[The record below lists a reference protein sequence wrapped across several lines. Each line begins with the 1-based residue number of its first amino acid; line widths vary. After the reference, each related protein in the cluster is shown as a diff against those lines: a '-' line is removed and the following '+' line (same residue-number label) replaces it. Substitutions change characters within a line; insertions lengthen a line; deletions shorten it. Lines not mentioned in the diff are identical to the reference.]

1 MFICMSSNDER
12 EPKDEPT
19 TNADEESETSKD
31 DNHENMVAY
40 VEALHAFSHLVAT
53 MEWPEQMD
61 LAMDT
66 ELCVRMFRDYW
77 RQERRHAHGSDRKHL
92 GEAGAFGA
100 MSEEAVREFFK
111 RRFRG
116 RWSFSEDDEPLSI
129 DPEEHQPDE
138 EHVDDAAKKRQQRF
152 QDEWE

>member
-1 MFICMSSNDER
+1 MAPNDER
-12 EPKDEPT
+12 EHKDEPT
-19 TNADEESETSKD
+19 SNAAEDSKTTKG
-31 DNHENMVAY
+31 DNNEDMVAY
-40 VEALHAFSHLVAT
+40 VEALHAFSHVVAT

-77 RQERRHAHGSDRKHL
+77 RQQRRNAHESARQHR
-92 GEAGAFGA
+92 GEPGAFGT

-116 RWSFSEDDEPLSI
+116 RWSFSEDDEHVRI

-138 EHVDDAAKKRQQRF
+138 EHVDEEAKKRQQRF
-152 QDEWE
+152 RDEWE

>member
-1 MFICMSSNDER
+1 MAPNDER
-12 EPKDEPT
+12 EQKDEPT
-19 TNADEESETSKD
+19 SNAADESETTKGD
-31 DNHENMVAY
+31 HQEDMVAY

-66 ELCVRMFRDYW
+66 ELSVRMFRDYW
-77 RQERRHAHGSDRKHL
+77 RQQRRQAHENARKHR
-92 GEAGAFGA
+92 GDHGAFGT
-100 MSEEAVREFFK
+100 MSEEAVRDFFK

-116 RWSFSEDDEPLSI
+116 RWSFDEHDEPLHI

-138 EHVDDAAKKRQQRF
+138 EHVDEEAKKRQQRF
-152 QDEWE
+152 RDEWE

>member
-1 MFICMSSNDER
+1 MAPNDER
-12 EPKDEPT
+12 EQKDEPT
-19 TNADEESETSKD
+19 SNAADESETMKGD
-31 DNHENMVAY
+31 DQEDMAAY

-77 RQERRHAHGSDRKHL
+77 RQQRRQAHENARKHR
-92 GEAGAFGA
+92 GDHGAFGT

-116 RWSFSEDDEPLSI
+116 RWSFNEDDEPVRI

-138 EHVDDAAKKRQQRF
+138 EHVDEEAKKRQQRF
-152 QDEWE
+152 RDEWE

>member
-1 MFICMSSNDER
+1 MAPNDER
-12 EPKDEPT
+12 EQKDEPT
-19 TNADEESETSKD
+19 SNAADESETTTSA
-31 DNHENMVAY
+31 NQENMVAY

-61 LAMDT
+61 LAVDT
-66 ELCVRMFRDYW
+66 ELCVRMFRDFW
-77 RQERRHAHGSDRKHL
+77 RQQRRHAHESARQHRGEPGS
-92 GEAGAFGA
+92 FGT

-116 RWSFSEDDEPLSI
+116 RWSFSDDDEPVRI

-138 EHVDDAAKKRQQRF
+138 EHVEEEAKKRQRRF
-152 QDEWE
+152 RDEWE